1 MATEFSRNSLP
12 GTEKLSSKWSMTTDL
27 SGANP
32 PVRLEGEI
40 GDVVVRGTIP
50 PAINGT
56 FYRVA

>member
-1 MATEFSRNSLP
+1 
-12 GTEKLSSKWSMTTDL
+12 MTTDL